1 MFFFL
6 KRDGVKYKSRLYLFF
21 FSNPDFIRFSLLW
34 KFLKAHYLVSPYRDA
49 DWQGLMNPS
58 STGSEPGGM

>member
-6 KRDGVKYKSRLYLFF
+6 KRDGVKYKSRLFF